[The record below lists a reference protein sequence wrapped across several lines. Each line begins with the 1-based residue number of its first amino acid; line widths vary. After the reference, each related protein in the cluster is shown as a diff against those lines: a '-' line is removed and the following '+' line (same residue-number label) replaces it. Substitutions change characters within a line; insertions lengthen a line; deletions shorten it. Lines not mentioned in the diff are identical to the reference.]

1 MKTAYIIQ
9 DPIALSNAKMICKM
23 TVKINKFLDIDD
35 VESASK
41 LSRQLDLFIKSAN
54 LAPVQ

>member
-1 MKTAYIIQ
+1 MLLAYNIP
-9 DPIALSNAKMICKM
+9 DPVAISNAKMICKM
-23 TVKINKFLDIDD
+23 TVKMNRYLDIDD

-41 LSRQLDLFIKSAN
+41 ISRQLDLFIKTAN